1 MEDFYCS
8 MNYTGSVTR
17 PEALG
22 YPKLNMHSAR
32 LSVVYCPGGGGGGG
46 TDLHF
51 CDAGAHVKPF
61 SQDHK

>member
-1 MEDFYCS
+1 MKS
-8 MNYTGSVTR
+8 ITR

-22 YPKLNMHSAR
+22 YPELSNHSAR
-32 LSVVYCPGGGGGGG
+32 LFVVYCPGEGGV
-46 TDLHF
+46 TDLYF

>member
-1 MEDFYCS
+1 MKS
-8 MNYTGSVTR
+8 ITR

-22 YPKLNMHSAR
+22 YPEFSNHSAR
-32 LSVVYCPGGGGGGG
+32 LFVVYCPGGGGGGV
-46 TDLHF
+46 TDLYF

>member
-1 MEDFYCS
+1 MK
-8 MNYTGSVTR
+8 GITR

-22 YPKLNMHSAR
+22 YPVLNMHSAR
-32 LSVVYCPGGGGGGG
+32 LSVVYCPGV

-51 CDAGAHVKPF
+51 CNSGAHVKPF